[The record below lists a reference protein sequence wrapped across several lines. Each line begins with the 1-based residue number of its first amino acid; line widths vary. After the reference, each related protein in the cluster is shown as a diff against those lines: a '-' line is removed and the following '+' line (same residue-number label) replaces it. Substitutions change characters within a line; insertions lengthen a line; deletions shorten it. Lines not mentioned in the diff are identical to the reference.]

1 LKLTLASSS
10 PRRREFLKQLRIPFK
25 IVEPCIEEVPNARET
40 PAHFARRAAGDKAQ
54 AVARLLKATA
64 TEPEWLVIAADTIVV
79 LGKRI
84 LGKPKSAA
92 DARRMLLLLSGLR
105 HQVISGLCVM
115 SQAKSKSLVVSTDVE
130 FKKLTREEI
139 EFYVASGEPMDK
151 AGAYAI
157 QGIGSFMI
165 RAIRGSYTNV
175 VGLPVAELLD
185 ILENDFGL
193 KLPYQQYARNI
204 VPELMT
210 QHTKEARRVAETPR
224 DFTGGGFL
232 D

>member
-1 LKLTLASSS
+1 MKLILASSS

-25 IVEPCIEEVPNARET
+25 IVVPRIEEAPKERET
-40 PAHFARRAAGDKAQ
+40 PAHFARRLAVDKAQ
-54 AVARLLKATA
+54 AVAGSCKATRDG
-64 TEPEWLVIAADTIVV
+64 TRWLVIAADTIVV

-92 DARRMLLLLSGLR
+92 DARSMLRLLSGRR
-105 HQVISGLCVM
+105 HEVISGLCVM

-139 EFYVASGEPMDK
+139 EFYIASGEPMDK

-157 QGIGSFMI
+157 QGIGSFMV

-224 DFTGGGFL
+224 DFSGGGFL